1 MAIIANI
8 FVDQG
13 ADFQITVDVTDVN
26 GAVLNMSGYTATG
39 QIRKTYE
46 SSTVA
51 ATFTCTVTEDS
62 GQVTMKLTDT
72 VTAAMSPGRYVYD
85 LVTTDGNGLKTRVVE
100 GQAIITP
107 GVTR

>member
-1 MAIIANI
+1 
-8 FVDQG
+8 
-13 ADFQITVDVTDVN
+13 
-26 GAVLNMSGYTATG
+26 MSGYSATG

-51 ATFTCTVTEDS
+51 ATFACTVQDAT
-62 GQVTMKLTDT
+62 GQVTMSLTDT

>member
-1 MAIIANI
+1 MAIIANLFI
-8 FVDQG
+8 DQG

-26 GAVLNMSGYTATG
+26 GAVLNMSGYSASA

-46 SSTVA
+46 SSVVA
-51 ATFTCTVTEDS
+51 ATFSCTVLDVN
-62 GQVTMKLTDT
+62 GQVQMSLTDVQT
-72 VTAAMSPGRYVYD
+72 DALSPGRYVYD

-100 GQAIITP
+100 GQAIVTP